1 MTVALQHKPI
11 MTEEVLAALDVQRGG
26 VYVDGTFGRGG
37 HTRAIL
43 AANANTHVIAIDRDP
58 CAEAAAAAL
67 ALEFPGR
74 LIFVFGRFS
83 ALAHHVRTAGYSQVD
98 GVFLDIGVS
107 SPQLDEA
114 ARGFSF
120 MQNGPL
126 DMRMGATGM
135 SAAEVVNSLGE
146 EALADVI
153 YTLGEERR
161 SRAIAAAIVRE
172 RAIAPIEDT
181 ARLANIIRKVVRR
194 DVSGKDPATRTFQ
207 ALRMY
212 VNEELPE
219 LEAALKGAEEIL
231 SPGGR
236 LVVLTFH
243 SLEDRILKD
252 FIKHHSQQAAQGSRY
267 EMPQAKPTQTLT
279 FSWPHRKA
287 QTPNTQEIAHNP
299 RARSAKLRWA
309 IRQGG
314 LYA

>member
-37 HTRAIL
+37 HTHAIL
-43 AANANTHVIAIDRDP
+43 AANANTRVIAIDRDP
-58 CAEAAAAAL
+58 TAEAAAAAL

-74 LIFVFGRFS
+74 LTFIFGRFS
-83 ALAHHVRTAGYSQVD
+83 ALAQHVRAAGYDQVD

-107 SPQLDEA
+107 SPQLDDA

-126 DMRMGATGM
+126 DMRMGASGI
-135 SAAEVVNSLGE
+135 SAAEVVNSLDE
-146 EALADVI
+146 AALAEVI

-172 RAIAPIEDT
+172 RALAPIEDT
-181 ARLANIIRKVVRR
+181 GRLATIIRKVVRR

-231 SPGGR
+231 GPNGR

-267 EMPQAKPTQTLT
+267 EMPHAKPTQKLT

-287 QTPNTQEIAHNP
+287 QTPDTQEIAQNP

-314 LYA
+314 LHA